1 VAFTFASM
9 AKVKN
14 VLFLQSSSEGY
25 GSAKILLEVLSVFQQ
40 QGFAPQVVLTNSGP
54 MEDALKRL
62 GVPYHI
68 QNLGIL
74 RRKYMGLGGLLNR
87 AGKIW
92 SAYFFLS
99 QLHRK
104 YAFEAVYS
112 NTLAVVVGAV
122 WAMQHRVPHFWHVHE
137 ILKGPATLVRG
148 LAALLDRSTPHP
160 IAVSLA
166 VANHWQPF
174 LKRARLEVIHNG
186 LPYSEFINALPTLK
200 KELVLPENSLLV
212 GMVGRIN
219 PGKGQFYFLEMAEKL
234 VPKFPEAHFLLAG
247 DPFSSYENLLE
258 ELKQEIS
265 KKALNGQVHYLG
277 FREDV
282 PEIMASLDVFVLP
295 SVLPDSFPTVI
306 LEAMAAGKPVV
317 ATQSGGASEMVAEG
331 QTGFLVP
338 IGDVDAGVL
347 AIEKLLSTSSL
358 RQEMGRAGQVRVQEV
373 FSLAAFQQ
381 KLISQLWR
389 HLKKD

>member
-1 VAFTFASM
+1 MAFTFASM

-74 RRKYMGLGGLLNR
+74 RRKYMGLVGLLNR

>member
-1 VAFTFASM
+1 MAFTFAHVG
-9 AKVKN
+9 KVKN

-62 GVPYHI
+62 EVPYHI

-87 AGKIW
+87 VGKIW
-92 SAYFFLS
+92 TAYFFLS
-99 QLHRK
+99 KLHRK

-122 WAMQHRVPHFWHVHE
+122 WAMQHQVPHFWHVHE
-137 ILKGPATLVRG
+137 IVKGPAPLVRG
-148 LAALLDRSTPHP
+148 LATLLDRSTPFP
-160 IAVSLA
+160 IAVSQA
-166 VANHWQPF
+166 VASHWQPL

-186 LPYSEFINALPTLK
+186 LPYLDFINALPTLK
-200 KELVLPENSLLV
+200 KELGLPDSSLLV

-219 PGKGQFYFLEMAEKL
+219 PGKGQFYFLELAEKL
-234 VPKFPEAHFLLAG
+234 VLQFPQAHFVLAG
-247 DPFSSYENLLE
+247 DPFSSYESLLE
-258 ELKQEIS
+258 DLKQEIG
-265 KKALNGQVHYLG
+265 KKGLSGQVHYLG
-277 FREDV
+277 FREDI

-317 ATQSGGASEMVAEG
+317 ATLSGGASEMVLEG
-331 QTGFLVP
+331 QTGFLIP
-338 IGDVDAGVL
+338 IGAVDAGVL
-347 AIEKLLSTSSL
+347 AIEKLLSTSTL

-381 KLISQLWR
+381 KLTTQLWR